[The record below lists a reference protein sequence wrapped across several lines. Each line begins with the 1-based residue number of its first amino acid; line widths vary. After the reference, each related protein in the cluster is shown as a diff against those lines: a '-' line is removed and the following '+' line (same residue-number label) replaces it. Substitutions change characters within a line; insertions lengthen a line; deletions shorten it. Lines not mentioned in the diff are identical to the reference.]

1 MKGRCLEI
9 EEENT
14 KLLAEVQQLNAAL
27 ELKTKENDEM
37 QNIKVYVFL
46 AVSLARNNSEISFSL

>member
-1 MKGRCLEI
+1 MKGRCLQI
-9 EEENT
+9 EEGNIQ
-14 KLLAEVQQLNAAL
+14 LLAEVQQLNAAL

>member
-1 MKGRCLEI
+1 MKGRCLQI

-37 QNIKVYVFL
+37 QNIKVYNCLFIG
-46 AVSLARNNSEISFSL
+46 EFCKK

>member
-1 MKGRCLEI
+1 MKGRCLQI

-14 KLLAEVQQLNAAL
+14 KLLAEVQQLNATL

-37 QNIKVYVFL
+37 QNIKVYNCFFIG
-46 AVSLARNNSEISFSL
+46 EFCKK